1 MNYIAVFLFALIV
14 YIFPQYTS
22 AVAVGINYTSSS
34 ILPEIATGP
43 RNNTRLQ
50 TIYSM
55 SLSKDFI
62 LQAPGIRNLNQD
74 ESGAG
79 DIPTGVNLLAY
90 NYDTTGSYS
99 YFKGDWGTPPMDGTW
114 YSDRTWLWGGW
125 VVVQN
130 YFRGG
135 ITTQL
140 GYNLTS
146 SNNSIID
153 CASSGGTS
161 CRTVGQGTATITVS
175 FPGTG
180 SYYVQRLYALGT
192 VPTIY
197 EPANCPI
204 ITDYRADSNG
214 DYYEIYYRVCTC
226 DNPNSYLEPPTVDGD
241 GNRTDLMEIQTCSRY
256 DTNENSAFTP
266 SGYAGSETSAHNYTL
281 NSLTYTIRVQNPNQ
295 APTVSYTG
303 TTGIGY
309 NTATANWSYSDV
321 DGDPQVWSH
330 VQIATD
336 SGFGNIIASPSQNS
350 SATNMSISGL
360 IPGTTYYPRV
370 RVYNAVNGWT
380 GYVNGPAFTTLA
392 NNPPN
397 LGEFSCSGT
406 ATGYTSARVNWDY
419 TGSDP
424 DQLELSLKYIKA
436 GDPAWTSVNLPG
448 NRTGAQNIA
457 SLIPGE
463 TYAVRIEV
471 LDQYNRHLRNNWA
484 VAWKDCGNVTATPYP
499 EPVVDF
505 NLTGGGNTAGP
516 GGTLTINTG
525 DSIRTNWT
533 ITNTDGLQ
541 DNSCA
546 LSTTGVRSIFNES
559 SLGFGPDSRQNNSL
573 AADPNDQNYVVRLQ
587 CAGRTPANPVRNIDR
602 TINVTIRTRP
612 VISCSIPN
620 TVVSA
625 ENPTVN
631 IIGNVSN
638 ATGPYSWGIRREG
651 SGVYTPLGDTGNNI
665 TPILDYTGLAF
676 GKYTP
681 WLQVRAS
688 NGRIAEAA
696 CTGVTNLADRNI
708 REIAP

>member
-1 MNYIAVFLFALIV
+1 M
-14 YIFPQYTS
+14 
-22 AVAVGINYTSSS
+22 G
-34 ILPEIATGP
+34 TGY
-43 RNNTRLQ
+43 RADWNMTLD
-50 TIYSM
+50 
-55 SLSKDFI
+55 KEFI
-62 LQAPGIRNLNQD
+62 LQAQGIRNLNLN

-90 NYDTTGSYS
+90 NYDVTGSYNYS
-99 YFKGDWGTPPMDGTW
+99 GGIYSTPPMDDTW
-114 YSDRTWLWGGW
+114 YLSSQGGN
-125 VVVQN
+125 V
-130 YFRGG
+130 RAG
-135 ITTQL
+135 ISNQL
-140 GYNLTS
+140 GYSLS
-146 SNNSIID
+146 SNNNGIIN
-153 CASSGGTS
+153 CSSGTICS
-161 CRTVGQGTATITVS
+161 TVGQGTANVTVS
-175 FPGTG
+175 FPGSG
-180 SYYVQRLYALGT
+180 SYYLEQEGGT
-192 VPTIY
+192 Y
-197 EPANCPI
+197 
-204 ITDYRADSNG
+204 
-214 DYYEIYYRVCTC
+214 
-226 DNPNSYLEPPTVDGD
+226 NPYVL
-241 GNRTDLMEIQTCSRY
+241 
-256 DTNENSAFTP
+256 SAY
-266 SGYAGSETSAHNYTL
+266 SYTL
-281 NSLTYTIRVQNPNQ
+281 SSITYTIRVQNPNQ

-321 DGDPQVWSH
+321 DGDAQVWSH
-330 VQIATD
+330 TQIATD
-336 SGFGNIIASPSQNS
+336 PGFGNIIASPYQNS
-350 SATNMSISGL
+350 SATNMSISEL
-360 IPGTTYYPRV
+360 VPGTTYYPRV
-370 RVYNAVNGWT
+370 RVSNAVNGWT

-397 LGEFSCSGT
+397 LGEFSCSG
-406 ATGYTSARVNWDY
+406 APTGYTSARVNWNY

-424 DQLELSLKYIKA
+424 DALELTLKYIKA

-525 DSIRTNWT
+525 DPIRTNWT

-612 VISCSIPN
+612 VISCSLPN

-681 WLQVRAS
+681 WLQVRGS

-696 CTGVTNLADRNI
+696 CAGVTNLGDRNI